1 VTQTMRTDTTKRRV
15 DRETLSV
22 HISKESGFE
31 IVHPFGTIDAAT
43 RNVLFCRCLA
53 PGQRHVVVDL
63 TDVSYLDRDGL
74 AGLLAARRVL
84 ESEGGSL
91 SIRHASGQPAQL
103 LNLSPNAHAEQATDL
118 PDLPALSS
126 PTIALRDAR
135 PGHPQRKL
143 STTCQ

>member
-1 VTQTMRTDTTKRRV
+1 MMTDTASRLV
-15 DRETLSV
+15 EPDTLSV
-22 HISKESGFE
+22 HISKESGYD

-63 TDVSYLDRDGL
+63 TDVTSLDREGL

-103 LNLSPNAHAEQATDL
+103 LSGTAAEQATDL
-118 PDLPALSS
+118 PDLPAQSS
-126 PTIALRDAR
+126 PTTASQDAR
-135 PGHPQRKL
+135 TGRNPQGMW
-143 STTCQ
+143 STPCP